1 MSHGLQV
8 TSKVLL
14 TARGASSIDICC
26 NFATSGHLARTA
38 SVSFLVQ
45 ISGRHFV
52 ETGLS
57 RLGSP
62 VVQVNAVDTTAG
74 FELFAESPGVVVEGA
89 ASRKACIGI
98 I

>member
-1 MSHGLQV
+1 MLR
-8 TSKVLL
+8 VLVFVVIL
-14 TARGASSIDICC
+14 RRGAIWPEQ
-26 NFATSGHLARTA
+26 L

-45 ISGRHFV
+45 ISDRHFV

-57 RLGSP
+57 RLRSP
-62 VVQVNAVDTTAG
+62 VVQVNTVDTTAG